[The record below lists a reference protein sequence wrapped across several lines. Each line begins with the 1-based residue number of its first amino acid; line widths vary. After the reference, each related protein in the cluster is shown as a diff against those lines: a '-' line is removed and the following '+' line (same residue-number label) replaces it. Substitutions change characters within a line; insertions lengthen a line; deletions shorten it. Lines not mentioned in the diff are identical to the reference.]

1 VERAIPL
8 ARATPRLKAVYF
20 LFYGGLGAN
29 LSFFAPYLRGLGFS
43 GEQIGRVQMVGSLA
57 AAPAG
62 LMWAIFA
69 DRLGA
74 LTGALRLAAWGAF
87 GAVALLP
94 FVDSPTSVAV
104 ILLVNGL
111 VQPAITPLLDS
122 VTVESVRDRPEM
134 SYARVRLFGSLGF
147 IVIVQVLGFS
157 LALRGARPSDVLV
170 PLSYVGCTLG
180 YALVATTLPALAAP
194 ASRPRFVETFALLRQ
209 PKLVLV
215 LLAAAV
221 HFASTS
227 PYYQLFGIF
236 VRDHGFPP
244 TVTSLGTG
252 FGVLAEVA
260 ALFYF
265 NEIERRFELGTIMAI
280 AFASASLRWFLLSRS
295 TSAIAMVLLQG
306 FHGITFG
313 YYWGATVKALSKLVP
328 SHLRATGQALFG
340 AIAFSLGG
348 AIGYPLAGYAY
359 DRFGGAAPVYACAS
373 VTELVSLGVA
383 LVLRAL
389 AL

>member
-8 ARATPRLKAVYF
+8 ARATPRLKSVYF

-43 GEQIGRVQMVGSLA
+43 GQQIGRVQMVGSLA

-62 LMWAIFA
+62 LLWAIFA
-69 DRLGA
+69 DRVGA
-74 LTGALRLAAWGAF
+74 LTGALRLAAWGSFA
-87 GAVALLP
+87 AVFLLP
-94 FVDSPTSVAV
+94 WVDSPTSVAV
-104 ILLVNGL
+104 ILMVNGL

-122 VTVESVRDRPEM
+122 VTVESVRAQPEL

-147 IVIVQVLGFS
+147 IVIVQLLGFS
-157 LALRGARPSDVLV
+157 LALRGARPSDVAV
-170 PLSYVGCTLG
+170 PLTYVGCTLG
-180 YALVATTLPALAAP
+180 YALVASTLPALEAP
-194 ASRPRFVETFALLRQ
+194 SSTPRLGETLALLKN
-209 PKLVLV
+209 PKLLLV
-215 LLAAAV
+215 LFAAAV
-221 HFASTS
+221 HFGSTS

-265 NEIERRFELGTIMAI
+265 GSIEKRFALGTIMAI
-280 AFASASLRWFLLSRS
+280 AFASASLRWFLLSRA
-295 TSAIAMVLLQG
+295 TTALTMVLLQG

-313 YYWGATVKALSKLVP
+313 YYWGATVKALSKIVP

-359 DRFGGAAPVYACAS
+359 DHFGSAAPVYRCAS
-373 VTELVSLGVA
+373 LTELVPFGVA
-383 LVLRAL
+383 LVLRAI

>member
-8 ARATPRLKAVYF
+8 ERATPRLKALYF

-43 GEQIGRVQMVGSLA
+43 GQQIGRVQMVGSLA

-62 LMWAIFA
+62 LLWAIFA
-69 DRLGA
+69 DRVGA
-74 LTGALRLAAWGAF
+74 LTGALRLAAWGSF
-87 GAVALLP
+87 TAVFLLP
-94 FVDSPTSVAV
+94 WVGRPTSVAV
-104 ILLVNGL
+104 VLLVNGL

-122 VTVESVRDRPEM
+122 VTVESVRAQPDM

-147 IVIVQVLGFS
+147 IVIVQLLGFT
-157 LALRGARPSDVLV
+157 LAWRGARPSDVVV
-170 PLSYVGCTLG
+170 PLTYVGCTLG
-180 YALVATTLPALAAP
+180 YALVASALPSLAA
-194 ASRPRFVETFALLRQ
+194 ATSKPRLSETFALLKN
-209 PKLVLV
+209 PKLLLV

-221 HFASTS
+221 HFGSTS

-265 NEIERRFELGTIMAI
+265 SSIEKRFALGTIMAI
-280 AFASASLRWFLLSRS
+280 AFASASLRWFLLSRA
-295 TSAIAMVLLQG
+295 TTALAMVLLQG

-313 YYWGATVKALSKLVP
+313 YYWGATVKALSKIVP

-359 DRFGGAAPVYACAS
+359 DHFGSAAPVYACAS
-373 VTELVSLGVA
+373 LTELIPLGVA
-383 LVLRAL
+383 LVLRAM